1 LEVVVK
7 WLRDL
12 FDDNLRKIFSC
23 FVLFLLF
30 FWGKGL
36 SQEKNVDQ
44 IVKEIDE
51 LYRSDSS
58 YARLEMQIV
67 TPHWERTLKMKA
79 WSEGMN
85 KTLIRITSP
94 LKEEGVATL
103 RIKNEMWN
111 YLPKTNKVIKI
122 PPSMMMSSWMGSD
135 FTNDDLVREF
145 TFVDDYNYEKIT
157 VENSKEDLLYIRFI
171 PKEGLPIVW
180 GHVITAVQEKDS
192 IPVWEKYYDEKG
204 KLIRILYFKEIKTFD
219 GRQVPSVMELVPQ
232 NKEGNK
238 TIIKY
243 LEIDFN
249 PHFTEDIFSLRNLR
263 SQKSGGS

>member
-1 LEVVVK
+1 
-7 WLRDL
+7 
-12 FDDNLRKIFSC
+12 
-23 FVLFLLF
+23 
-30 FWGKGL
+30 
-36 SQEKNVDQ
+36 VDQ

-79 WSEGMN
+79 WSEGMK

-94 LKEEGVATL
+94 PKEKGVATL
-103 RIKNEMWN
+103 RIANEMWN

-145 TFVDDYNYEKIT
+145 TFVDDYNYEKTT
-157 VENSKEDLLYIRFI
+157 VENSKENLIYIRFT

-180 GHVITAVQEKDS
+180 GHIITAVQRNDS

-204 KLIRILYFKEIKTFD
+204 KLIRILYFKEINTFD
-219 GRQVPSVMELVPQ
+219 GRQVPSIMELVPQ
-232 NKEGNK
+232 NKDGNK

-243 LEIDFN
+243 LEIDFS
-249 PHFTEDIFSLRNLR
+249 PHLSEDTFSLRNLR
-263 SQKSGGS
+263 SQRSGGS